1 MQKIMNDL
9 FTTGV
14 LFFTSFFTLI
24 NPLGIMPVFMSMTN
38 AIEQNKRKKIALKA
52 SVVAFITLILFALLG
67 QVLFKFFGISVAG
80 FRIAGGII
88 FFLVGFDMLQARV
101 GRIKYSPEM
110 ENTDNSADDISITP
124 LAIPMITGPG
134 AITNSI
140 VLMEDAHSIA
150 LKIILFLSIFVNIV
164 IVYLMLYGSSRI
176 IKFLGDTGNKVL
188 MKLMGLIVMVIA
200 VEFFF
205 AGLKPF
211 VQDILYNYPK

>member
-1 MQKIMNDL
+1 M
-9 FTTGV
+9 
-14 LFFTSFFTLI
+14 TSGLSQSQR
-24 NPLGIMPVFMSMTN
+24 N
-38 AIEQNKRKKIALKA
+38 KIALKA
-52 SVVAFITLILFALLG
+52 SVVAFITLIMFALLG
-67 QVLFKFFGISVAG
+67 QILFKFFGISVAG

-110 ENTDNSADDISITP
+110 ENADNSADDISITP

-140 VLMEDAHSIA
+140 VLMEDANSLA
-150 LKIILFLSIFVNIV
+150 LKIILFLSIFTNII

-176 IKFLGDTGNKVL
+176 IRFLGDTGNKVL